1 MNLHDDDPAGAV
13 FRRCALQVNSHHYG
27 GKFRGQEL
35 GGDERSHADAI
46 VARAIDLEVSVL
58 AVTDHNDVSSVGVFR
73 DAAAGRNV
81 TVFPGFELSSAE
93 GIHVLCIYPPETD
106 EEQLGR
112 YLGSFGIHRTEPSSD
127 LSGQPLEVILA
138 MVREQGGISVAA
150 HVTNDKGLFK
160 ALSGKARIKAW
171 RSEHLLAIQIPSS
184 IEALPQD
191 VRQIVLN
198 KNTDY
203 RRSRPA
209 GSQLAVAA
217 INAKDIY
224 KPEHL
229 EDPSASCLI
238 KMSDVSIEGLRQ
250 AFMDPDSRVRLVD
263 DAEEME
269 SQPGG
274 ELLGV
279 CWEGGFLDGT
289 EVRLNPNL
297 NVLIGGRGT
306 GKSTIVESVRY
317 ALGVEPVGEQALQS
331 HQGIVRQV
339 LRNGTKVSVGVRCHR
354 PIQRDYLI
362 ERIVPHRPIVR
373 DGEGHVSNLRP
384 EEILPG
390 IEVYGQHEISELTR
404 SPEKLTRLLDRFVV
418 PDRSL
423 SDRKNRIRQELAKS
437 RRTTLDVRAELDH
450 VEETLATL
458 PGLEETLEQF
468 REAGLEVQLRERSL
482 LVREER
488 VLDLVPERLESFH
501 RQVNAIRHELP
512 IDRAF
517 ISAAALSD
525 LPGKDILGGLNQILE
540 RLGSDIEEAV
550 QRLIGAL
557 ERADASILELR
568 TRWGNRAETVQAAYQ
583 KILRAID
590 KAAVEAEEFIDL
602 QRRIEELRPLR
613 ERRALLENLE
623 RSHLERRRQLLAD
636 WQDLQAEEFRRL
648 DRAARKVTKALDQRV
663 QVDVVAAGD
672 REPFYRLIRAQIGG
686 RLAETVASLAASP
699 EFSPSV
705 FVDTCRAGSDA
716 IEETFEVPRGQA
728 QRLADAPVETLMEI
742 EELELP
748 PAATIRLNTATA
760 LESPVWQALNDL
772 SMGQKATAVLLLLLL
787 ESDSPL
793 IVDQPEDDLDNRFI
807 TEGIIPKMRSEKQRR
822 QFVFSTHNANI
833 PVLGDAEL
841 ILGLTASGEA
851 GSGNARI
858 ASEHVGSIDAG
869 PVRELVEELL
879 EGGKDAFETRRLK
892 YGF

>member
-1 MNLHDDDPAGAV
+1 MNLHDNDPAGAV

-27 GKFRGQEL
+27 GKFRGENL
-35 GGDERSHADAI
+35 GGDARSHAEA
-46 VARAIDLEVSVL
+46 VVQKAIDLGVSVL
-58 AVTDHNDVSSVGVFR
+58 AITDHNDVSAVAVFR
-73 DAAAGRNV
+73 GAADGRNV

-93 GIHVLCIYPPETD
+93 GIHVLCVYPPETD
-106 EEQLGR
+106 EDQLSR
-112 YLGSFGIHRTEPSSD
+112 YLDSFGIHRTEPSSD
-127 LSGQPLEVILA
+127 LSDRSLEEILG

-150 HVTNDKGLFK
+150 HVTNDKGLFR
-160 ALSGKARIKAW
+160 ALSGQARIKAW
-171 RSEHLLAIQIPSS
+171 HSENLLAIQIPSS
-184 IEALPQD
+184 VASLPQEI
-191 VRQIVLN
+191 RQVVLN
-198 KNTDY
+198 KNSEY
-203 RRSRPA
+203 RRIRPA
-209 GSQLAVAA
+209 GSQLAIAA
-217 INAKDIY
+217 INAKDVY

-238 KMSDVSIEGLRQ
+238 KMSDVSVEGLRQ

-263 DAEEME
+263 GGEETE
-269 SQPGG
+269 SQRGG
-274 ELLGV
+274 ELLSI

-289 EVRLNPNL
+289 SVRLNPNL

-306 GKSTIVESVRY
+306 GKSTIIESVRY
-317 ALGVEPVGEQALQS
+317 ALGLEPVGEQALQS

-339 LRNGTKVSVGVRCHR
+339 LRNGTKISVGVRCQR
-354 PIQRDYLI
+354 PSQRDYLI
-362 ERIVPHRPIVR
+362 ERIVPHRPLVR
-373 DGEGHVSNLRP
+373 DWQGHVSNLRP

-423 SDRKNRIRQELAKS
+423 SERKNSIRQELAKS

-450 VEETLATL
+450 VEEALAAL
-458 PGLEETLEQF
+458 PGLEETLERF
-468 REAGLEVQLRERSL
+468 REAGLEEQLRERSV

-488 VLDLVPERLESFH
+488 VLDLVSERLEPL
-501 RQVNAIRHELP
+501 RQHVNAVRDGLP
-512 IDRAF
+512 IDRVF
-517 ISAAALSD
+517 ISAAALKD
-525 LPGKDILGGLNQILE
+525 LPGKDILGGLNPILE
-540 RLGSDIEEAV
+540 RLGSDIEQAV
-550 QRLIGAL
+550 QRLVEAL

-568 TRWGNRAETVQAAYQ
+568 VRWENRAETVQAAYE
-583 KILRAID
+583 KILREID
-590 KAAVEAEEFIDL
+590 KAAVEAEEFIGL

-623 RSHLERRRQLLAD
+623 KSHLERRRELLAD

-648 DRAARKVTKALDQRV
+648 HRAARTVTKALDRRV
-663 QVDVVAAGD
+663 QVDVVDSGD
-672 REPFYRLIRAQIGG
+672 REPFYRLIREKIGG
-686 RLAETVASLAASP
+686 RLAETVSSLGASP

-716 IEETFEVPRGQA
+716 IEASFEIPRGQA

-748 PAATIRLNTATA
+748 PTATIRLNTATA
-760 LESPVWQALNDL
+760 VQTPVWQALDDL

-787 ESDSPL
+787 ESDAPL

-807 TEGIIPKMRSEKQRR
+807 TEGIIPKMRGEKQKR
-822 QFVFSTHNANI
+822 QFIFSTHNANI

-841 ILGLTASGEA
+841 ILGLTASGDA
-851 GSGNARI
+851 TSGNARI
-858 ASEHVGSIDAG
+858 ATEHMGSIDAG

-879 EGGKDAFETRRLK
+879 EGGKDAFETRRMK